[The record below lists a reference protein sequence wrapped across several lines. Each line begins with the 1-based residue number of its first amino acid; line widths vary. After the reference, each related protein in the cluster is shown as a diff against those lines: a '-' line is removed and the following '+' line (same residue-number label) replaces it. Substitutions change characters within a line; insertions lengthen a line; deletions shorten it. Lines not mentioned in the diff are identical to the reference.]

1 MEAMLMKIYLL
12 ILMEINHKNNII
24 FLSYLILYYIMNK
37 LNKNITSCN
46 INTQRWYFLNSI
58 EKSKTGSTPII
69 RKYYKQIANYY
80 LNGNYNNIYN

>member
-1 MEAMLMKIYLL
+1 MEIMLTKIYLL

-24 FLSYLILYYIMNK
+24 FLSYLILYYIMNN
-37 LNKNITSCN
+37 LNKNVTPCN
-46 INTQRWYFLNSI
+46 INSQRWYFLNSI
-58 EKSKTGSTPII
+58 KKSKTGSTPII